1 MNEIME
7 QIYKLAPAFKKVDP
21 ALLEAWIELAEDFV
35 CRDRFGDKYNR
46 AVALYTLHLMTLDG
60 AMKSEKKA
68 WRHILNESHRF
79 PDWIFPNVS
88 CRLKRKYV
96 ATNTIRKNVIAK
108 QEERRRI
115 WPYYWI
121 AAEVLLDYNYIS
133 QMATDGIAFF
143 SDDNGDFECITQQ
156 GSVEIVNGVEVENRK
171 LRPLFT
177 ALYAHHGHEK
187 LTVIESSQLIS
198 AFLTTL
204 SLKRISRYHWAIHYQ
219 GDTNQANRH
228 NGSISPD
235 YAEGCCSCLTIRSDS
250 FTETLISGLIAWSKG
265 LMM

>member
-79 PDWIFPNVS
+79 PDW
-88 CRLKRKYV
+88 
-96 ATNTIRKNVIAK
+96 
-108 QEERRRI
+108 
-115 WPYYWI
+115 
-121 AAEVLLDYNYIS
+121 DYNYIS

-198 AFLTTL
+198 
-204 SLKRISRYHWAIHYQ
+204 
-219 GDTNQANRH
+219 
-228 NGSISPD
+228 
-235 YAEGCCSCLTIRSDS
+235 
-250 FTETLISGLIAWSKG
+250 
-265 LMM
+265 